1 MIPSGAIAGYVAV
14 QTSPTVMS
22 KHAELNL
29 SPLARCV
36 RQVQNNHR
44 QLLIQ
49 NPEKADFLTVLK
61 EKLAERAGGVGMTE
75 GNHTSQTLKP
85 WQVELA
91 KAKAEFANSAPERKA
106 AEAKEDKRVADALNA
121 EAAENAKQKAA
132 EAEKA
137 SKAPVALKLD
147 VNGVP
152 LPPPPPPPPM
162 NPAPQKFVN
171 ISCGMNKMVAG
182 EQGKKSSEK
191 SVQDAVLGE
200 LARKL
205 AERAGNVSV
214 VDITLT
220 DQVLKPWQLELARV
234 KAEFANSAPERKMA
248 EAKEEARVAAALN
261 AEAAEKDKQKAVEAE
276 KAKRAPVTFKLDA
289 NGIPI
294 PPPPPPPP
302 AVNHIPTQKFIQT
315 KL

>member
-1 MIPSGAIAGYVAV
+1 
-14 QTSPTVMS
+14 
-22 KHAELNL
+22 
-29 SPLARCV
+29 
-36 RQVQNNHR
+36 
-44 QLLIQ
+44 
-49 NPEKADFLTVLK
+49 
-61 EKLAERAGGVGMTE
+61 
-75 GNHTSQTLKP
+75 
-85 WQVELA
+85 
-91 KAKAEFANSAPERKA
+91 
-106 AEAKEDKRVADALNA
+106 
-121 EAAENAKQKAA
+121 
-132 EAEKA
+132 
-137 SKAPVALKLD
+137 
-147 VNGVP
+147 
-152 LPPPPPPPPM
+152 M

-171 ISCGMNKMVAG
+171 ISRGMNKMVAG

-205 AERAGNVSV
+205 AERAGNASV
-214 VDITLT
+214 VDITPA

-234 KAEFANSAPERKMA
+234 KAEFANSAPERKVA

-294 PPPPPPPP
+294 PPPP